1 MNGIGGTPFRLPL
14 SSPLPMRKLLSP
26 YLAIAWAAATL
37 GQAPATWLFD
47 GTLSPD
53 LAAVGGVTV
62 KQAGPRRPDYPRFE
76 LTNEA
81 ATFDGQGARFEMKD
95 AGPKSLFDFTNGDAL
110 TMEAW
115 VKPDGLRKGENATI
129 IGKGRTDPKGPNPN
143 NQNWAMRLR
152 VLYDT
157 ACLNFLFA
165 TPTTGKGVQWHRW
178 TTPTGFA
185 NDRRWHH
192 VAVRYQFG
200 QPESIRG
207 WIDGKEIKGS
217 WDMDGATTDAPIVD
231 DAPIWIGSSQG
242 GLANSSFRGSLD
254 EIRLTRALV
263 PAKEI
268 AGRFATTLPPVAST
282 EIAQVGP
289 SPNTGNDSASG
300 AKAPKVAEV
309 VRRAPKVDWTTVTNG
324 QVRVELCEDWKPTAN
339 VWPDQAPAV
348 TDSYA
353 APAFGFARVPEK
365 YVDTGVRAERGH
377 PYLLRA
383 LGVVKLPA
391 GKHRLL
397 LRGRGASALFIDG
410 QLQIQ
415 TPFPPGSTDNKPIK
429 DQDKFLDL
437 GGDFRFA
444 PPGNRDAWVEFTS
457 KGGEHRFILESVV
470 GYIIN
475 TKGGRRR
482 PELGETV
489 AAISLAGKS
498 YWELLSPTDHAPVYS
513 HGGWGFYA
521 AQEETRLTKMDTGA
535 RAAARARQGEYWQK
549 RRVAAQQWLA
559 RTPETPVPPLAGGFP
574 ANNPID
580 AFLAEKIVAY
590 QGQVKAVKTG
600 GVDFYS
606 KIFPILESNCLECH
620 QGGKPKGGLHLD
632 TLAGALKGGK
642 SDGPAIVPGDPAKS
656 SLLLRIRSEDPD
668 EMMPPKGHRLAAA
681 DVALIEQWIKEGA
694 TWPEYRPLSTR
705 LTPLT
710 DDLAFLRRVTLDTV
724 GVPPSPDEITAFADD
739 ASPDKRAKAI
749 DRLLAD
755 PRASDHQMGYWQD
768 VLAEN
773 PNILNPTLNNSG
785 PFRWWIYES
794 LVDHKPLDLMVTELL
809 RLKGSSAAGGPA
821 GFGIASQNDVPMA
834 AKATI
839 VTTAFLGVETKC
851 ARCHDAPAH
860 TSKQEQVFALAA
872 LLATKAVKVPATS
885 SVSMAKLREGGRKPL
900 IEVTLEPGASVEPH
914 WPFPEFSQ
922 ESIADE
928 LAFDPKDPR
937 DRLAT
942 LITAPQNERFA
953 QVMANRIWARLMG
966 RGLVDQPWDWERS
979 KHSHPELLR
988 WLGRELVRSGYDADH
1003 LRRLIL
1009 NSHAYQRATDLAQKL
1024 TNPLYVAPAPRR
1036 LSAEQ
1041 VVDSMF
1047 ATTGKPF
1054 RTEEASLDIDSIRE
1068 QANSVT
1074 LGQPRRAWMLTSTS
1088 NERDRPALALPRI
1101 QAVCDVMAAFGW
1113 RASRP
1118 DPVTERESAA
1128 NSLQPAILS
1137 NGTMGTWI
1145 TRLSDDHGLTTP
1157 AFRARTPADF
1167 VDDLFLRTLTRRPTP
1182 AEQAKYV
1189 AYLSPGFEGRQVSIA
1204 FPRPAGPR
1212 KPEYYVSWSNHLND
1226 LATTVR
1232 MEQEAAAR
1240 KGDPATAQLTDD
1252 WRRRAEDVVWAL
1264 VNSPEFLYY

>member
-1 MNGIGGTPFRLPL
+1 MPLFRLAALALTSLAAAETQPAWTFDG
-14 SSPLPMRKLLSP
+14 SPLEG
-26 YLAIAWAAATL
+26 AV
-37 GQAPATWLFD
+37 
-47 GTLSPD
+47 
-53 LAAVGGVTV
+53 AVGGVAL
-62 KQAGPRRPDYPRFE
+62 KQAGPRRPDYPRFD
-76 LTNEA
+76 TQNA
-81 ATFDGQGARFEMKD
+81 AMTFDGKGARLEIKD
-95 AGPKSLFDFTNGDAL
+95 PGVASVFDFQNGDAL
-110 TMEAW
+110 TVEAW
-115 VKPDGLRKGENATI
+115 VRPDGLRKGENATI
-129 IGKGRTDPKGPNPN
+129 IGKGRTDPKAPNPS

-165 TPTTGKGVQWHRW
+165 TPAGKGVQWHRW
-178 TTPTGFA
+178 TTPTGLP
-185 NDRRWHH
+185 NDGRWHH
-192 VAVRYQFG
+192 VAIRYEFG
-200 QPESIRG
+200 KPDSIRG

-217 WDMDGATTDAPIVD
+217 WDMDGATTEAPIVD
-231 DAPIWIGSSQG
+231 DAPVWIGSSQG
-242 GLANSSFRGSLD
+242 GLPNSSFRGAID
-254 EIRLTRALV
+254 EIRLYRTLV
-263 PAKEI
+263 PSKEI
-268 AGRFATTLPPVAST
+268 AGRFATTLPPVAKA

-289 SPNTGNDSASG
+289 SPNAGNDSASG
-300 AKAPKVAEV
+300 VKAPKAPEV
-309 VRRAPKVDWTTVTNG
+309 VRKAPKVDWTTVTNG
-324 QVRVELCEDWKPTAN
+324 QVRVELCEAWKPTAN
-339 VWPDQAPAV
+339 VWPDKPLAV
-348 TDSYA
+348 TDSYV

-365 YVDTGVRAERGH
+365 YVDTGVRSLRGH

-410 QLQIQ
+410 KLQVQ
-415 TPFPPGSTDNKPIK
+415 TPFPPPGSDNRPIK
-429 DQDKFLDL
+429 DQDQFLDL

-444 PPGNRDAWVEFTS
+444 PPGNRDAWAEFES
-457 KGGEHRFILESVV
+457 KGGEHRVILESIV
-470 GYIIN
+470 GYVIN
-475 TKGGRRR
+475 NKGARRR
-482 PELGETV
+482 PELGETI
-489 AAISLAGKS
+489 AAVSLAGRTD
-498 YWELLSPTDHAPVYS
+498 WQLLTPSADAPTYND
-513 HGGWGFYA
+513 GGWALYA
-521 AQEETRLTKMDTGA
+521 AQEETRLGKIDAAA
-535 RAAARARQGEYWQK
+535 RAAARASQGDYWQK
-549 RRVAAQQWLA
+549 RREAAQQWLA
-559 RTPETPVPPLAGGFP
+559 KTPETPVPALAAGFP

-580 AFLAEKIVAY
+580 HFLAEKIGAY

-600 GVDFYS
+600 GIEFYAQ
-606 KIFPILESNCLECH
+606 IQPILEASCLECH

-642 SDGPAIVPGDPAKS
+642 SDGAAIVPGDPAKS
-656 SLLLRIRSEDPD
+656 SLLGRIRSEDPD

-694 TWPEYRPLSTR
+694 AWPEYRPLSTR
-705 LTPLT
+705 LTPPT

-724 GVPPSPDEITAFADD
+724 GVPPSPAEVAAFAAD

-755 PRASDHQMGYWQD
+755 PRTADHDMGYWQD

-785 PFRWWIYES
+785 PFRWWLQES
-794 LVDHKPLDLMVTELL
+794 LLDRKPLDLMVTELL
-809 RLKGSSAAGGPA
+809 RLKGSSSAGGPA
-821 GFGIASQNDVPMA
+821 GFGLASQNDVPMA

-851 ARCHDAPAH
+851 ARCHDSPAH

-872 LLATKAVKVPATS
+872 LLETKAVKVPATS

-900 IEVTLEPGASVEPH
+900 IEVTLEPGTSVEPH

-922 ESIADE
+922 ESIADD

-953 QVMANRIWARLMG
+953 QVMANRLWARLMG
-966 RGLVDQPWDWERS
+966 RGLVEQPWDWERS

-1009 NSHAYQRATDLAQKL
+1009 NSHAYQRATDLTQKL
-1024 TNPLYVAPAPRR
+1024 PNPLYVAPAPRR

-1054 RTEEASLDIDSIRE
+1054 RTEEASLDIDSNRE
-1068 QANSVT
+1068 QANSLT

-1118 DPVTERESAA
+1118 DPVTERESSA

-1137 NGTMGTWI
+1137 NGTMGTWV
-1145 TRLSDDHGLTTP
+1145 TRLSDDHGVTAL
-1157 AFRARTPADF
+1157 ALSARTPADF
-1167 VDDLFLRTLTRRPTP
+1167 IDALFLGVLTRRPTA
-1182 AEQAKYV
+1182 AEKAKYEAYV
-1189 AYLSPGFEGRQVSIA
+1189 AQGFAERIKAQ
-1204 FPRPAGPR
+1204 PTRPVVFPR
-1212 KPEYYVSWSNHLND
+1212 KPPYYVSWSNHLND

-1232 MEQEAAAR
+1232 MQEEAAAR
-1240 KGDPATAQLTDD
+1240 KGDPATERLTDE

>member
-1 MNGIGGTPFRLPL
+1 MRRLLPIFL
-14 SSPLPMRKLLSP
+14 SLTAL
-26 YLAIAWAAATL
+26 AAAETS
-37 GQAPATWLFD
+37 PAWTFD
-47 GTLSPD
+47 GQPGPELS
-53 LAAVGGVTV
+53 AVGNVRL
-62 KQAGPRRPDYPRFE
+62 KQAGPRRPDYPRFD
-76 LTNEA
+76 TQNIA
-81 ATFDGQGARFEMKD
+81 PTFDGKGARLVIKD
-95 AGPKSLFDFTNGDAL
+95 PGADSVFDFNNGDAF
-110 TMEAW
+110 TVEAW
-115 VKPDGLRKGENATI
+115 VRPDGLRKGENATI
-129 IGKGRTDPKGPNPN
+129 IGKGRTDPKAPNPS
-143 NQNWAMRLR
+143 NQNWVVRLR

-165 TPTTGKGVQWHRW
+165 TPAGKGVQWHRW
-178 TTPTGFA
+178 TTPTGFP
-185 NDRRWHH
+185 NDGRWHH
-192 VAVRYQFG
+192 VAVRYEFG
-200 QPESIRG
+200 KPDSIRG
-207 WIDGKEIKGS
+207 WIDGKEMKGS
-217 WDMDGATTDAPIVD
+217 WDMNGATTDGPIVD
-231 DAPIWIGSSQG
+231 DAPVWIGSSQG
-242 GLANSSFRGSLD
+242 GLPNSSFRGAID
-254 EIRLTRALV
+254 ELRLYRTLV
-263 PAKEI
+263 PTKEI
-268 AGRFATTLPPVAST
+268 ADRFATTLPPVAKT
-282 EIAQVGP
+282 ELAQVGP
-289 SPNTGNDSASG
+289 SPNAGNDSASG
-300 AKAPKVAEV
+300 VKAAKAPEV
-309 VRRAPKVDWTTVTNG
+309 VRKAPKVDWTTVTNG
-324 QVRVELCEDWKPTAN
+324 QVRVELCEAWKPTAN
-339 VWPDQAPAV
+339 VWPEKAPEV
-348 TDSYA
+348 TDSYV

-410 QLQIQ
+410 KLQLQ
-415 TPFPPGSTDNKPIK
+415 TPFPPPGTDNKPVK
-429 DQDKFLDL
+429 DQDKYLDL

-444 PPGNRDAWVEFTS
+444 PPGNRDAWVEFES
-457 KGGEHRFILESVV
+457 KGGEHRVILESVV
-470 GYIIN
+470 GYVIN
-475 TKGGRRR
+475 AKGARRR

-489 AAISLAGKS
+489 AAISLAGRTD
-498 YWELLSPTDHAPVYS
+498 WQLLSPRELALPYND
-513 HGGWGFYA
+513 GIWEFYA
-521 AQEETRLTKMDTGA
+521 SQEEVRLSKIDAAA

-549 RRVAAQQWLA
+549 RREAAQQWLA
-559 RTPETPVPPLAGGFP
+559 KTPETPVPALVAGFP
-574 ANNPID
+574 AHNPID
-580 AFLAEKIVAY
+580 AFLAEKIAAY

-600 GVDFYS
+600 GIEFYVQ
-606 KIFPILESNCLECH
+606 IQPILEASCLECH

-642 SDGPAIVPGDPAKS
+642 SDGAAIVPGEPAKS
-656 SLLLRIRSEDPD
+656 SLLTRIRSEDPD
-668 EMMPPKGHRLAAA
+668 EMMPPKGHRLAAT

-694 TWPEYRPLSTR
+694 AWPEYRPLSTR

-724 GVPPSPDEITAFADD
+724 GVPPSPDEIAAFAADT
-739 ASPDKRAKAI
+739 SPDKRAKAI

-755 PRASDHQMGYWQD
+755 PRAADHQMGYWQD

-794 LVDHKPLDLMVTELL
+794 LIDRKPLDLMVTELL

-872 LLATKAVKVPATS
+872 LLETKAVKVPATS

-922 ESIADE
+922 ESIADD
-928 LAFDPKDPR
+928 LAFDPKNPR

-966 RGLVDQPWDWERS
+966 RGLVEQPWDWERS

-1009 NSHAYQRATDLAQKL
+1009 NSHAYQRATDLTQKL

-1118 DPVTERESAA
+1118 DPVTDRESSA

-1137 NGTMGTWI
+1137 NGTMGTWV

-1157 AFRARTPADF
+1157 AFWARSPADF
-1167 VDDLFLRTLTRRPTP
+1167 VDELFLRVLTRRPTA
-1182 AEQAKYV
+1182 AEKARYE
-1189 AYLSPGFEGRQVSIA
+1189 AYLTPGFERRCRNNGFTSENGRIVNLA
-1204 FPRPAGPR
+1204 LPRPAGPR
-1212 KPEYYVSWSNHLND
+1212 RPEYYVSWSNHLND

-1232 MEQEAAAR
+1232 MQQEAAAR
-1240 KGDPATAQLTDD
+1240 KGDPATPQLTDD

>member
-1 MNGIGGTPFRLPL
+1 MSRLVPL
-14 SSPLPMRKLLSP
+14 FLG
-26 YLAIAWAAATL
+26 LAALASAQSVPVWN
-37 GQAPATWLFD
+37 FD
-47 GTLSPD
+47 G
-53 LAAVGGVTV
+53 AAVAGMTPVGDVRF

-76 LTNEA
+76 QINEA
-81 ATFDGQGARFEMKD
+81 ATFDGKGAHLEIKD
-95 AGPKSLFDFTNGDAL
+95 GGANSLFDFKNGDAL
-110 TMEAW
+110 TLEAW
-115 VKPDGLRKGENATI
+115 VKPDGLRKGENAYV
-129 IGKGRTDPKGPNPN
+129 IGKGRTDPKAANPS
-143 NQNWAMRLR
+143 NQNWALRLR
-152 VLYDT
+152 VLYDS

-165 TPTTGKGVQWHRW
+165 SPSGSGIKWHRW

-192 VAVRYQFG
+192 VAVRYEFG
-200 QPESIRG
+200 KPESIRG

-217 WDMDGATTDAPIVD
+217 WDMDGETIDAPVVD
-231 DAPIWIGSSQG
+231 DAPVWIGSSMG
-242 GLANSSFRGSLD
+242 GLANSSFRGAID
-254 EIRLTRALV
+254 DIRLHRTLV
-263 PAKEI
+263 PSKEI
-268 AGRFATTLPPVAST
+268 AERFATTLPPVTKA
-282 EIAQVGP
+282 EIAQVGA
-289 SPNTGNDSASG
+289 SPNAGNDSASG
-300 AKAPKVAEV
+300 TKAAKAPVV
-309 VRRAPKVDWTTVTNG
+309 VRKAPKVDWTTVTNG

-339 VWPDQAPAV
+339 VWPAQAPAA

-383 LGVVKLPA
+383 LGTVKLPA

-410 QLQIQ
+410 KLQVQ
-415 TPFPPGSTDNKPIK
+415 TPFPPAGTDNKPVK
-429 DQDKFLDL
+429 DQDDFLDL

-444 PPGNRDAWVEFTS
+444 PPGNRDAWVEFET
-457 KGGEHRFILESVV
+457 KGGEHRIILESVV
-470 GYIIN
+470 GFVISN
-475 TKGGRRR
+475 KNGVLSRRR

-489 AAISLAGKS
+489 AAISLAGRTDWK
-498 YWELLSPTDHAPVYS
+498 LLSPSDDRLPYND
-513 HGGWGFYA
+513 GLWEFYA
-521 AQEETRLTKMDTGA
+521 SQEEVRLSKIDAAA

-549 RRVAAQQWLA
+549 RREAAQQWLA
-559 RTPETPVPPLAGGFP
+559 KTPETPVPALPAGFP
-574 ANNPID
+574 AQNPID
-580 AFLAEKIVAY
+580 HFLAEKLVAY
-590 QGQVKAVKTG
+590 QGQVKAVKAG
-600 GVDFYS
+600 GIEFYA
-606 KIFPILESNCLECH
+606 KIQPILEASCLECH

-642 SDGPAIVPGDPAKS
+642 SDGAAIVPGEPAKS
-656 SLLLRIRSEDPD
+656 SLLTRIRSEDPD
-668 EMMPPKGHRLAAA
+668 EMMPPKGHRLAATDIA
-681 DVALIEQWIKEGA
+681 TIEQWIKEGA
-694 TWPEYRPLSTR
+694 AWPEYRPLSTR

-724 GVPPSPDEITAFADD
+724 GVPPSPDEIAAFTADT
-739 ASPDKRAKAI
+739 SPDKRATAI

-755 PRASDHQMGYWQD
+755 PRAADHQMGYWQD

-794 LVDHKPLDLMVTELL
+794 LIDRKPLDLMVTELL

-839 VTTAFLGVETKC
+839 VTTAFLGMETKC

-872 LLATKAVKVPATS
+872 LLETKAVKVPATS

-922 ESIADE
+922 ESIADD
-928 LAFDPKDPR
+928 LALDPKDPR

-1009 NSHAYQRATDLAQKL
+1009 NSHAYQRATDLTQKL

-1118 DPVTERESAA
+1118 DPVTERESSA

-1137 NGTMGTWI
+1137 NGTMGTWV
-1145 TRLSDDHGLTTP
+1145 TRLSDDHGVTP
-1157 AFRARTPADF
+1157 LAFGARTTADF
-1167 VDDLFLRTLTRRPTP
+1167 VDELFLRVLTRRPTA
-1182 AEQAKYV
+1182 AEKARYE
-1189 AYLSPGFEGRQVSIA
+1189 AYLTPGFERRCRNNGFTSENGRIVNLA
-1204 FPRPAGPR
+1204 LPRPAGPR
-1212 KPEYYVSWSNHLND
+1212 RPEYYVSWSNHLND
-1226 LATTVR
+1226 MATTVR
-1232 MEQEAAAR
+1232 MQQEAAAR
-1240 KGDPATAQLTDD
+1240 KGDPATPQLTDD

>member
-1 MNGIGGTPFRLPL
+1 MRRLVPL
-14 SSPLPMRKLLSP
+14 FLG
-26 YLAIAWAAATL
+26 LAALAEA
-37 GQAPATWLFD
+37 QSAPAWSFD
-47 GTLSPD
+47 GAARPELT
-53 LAAVGGVTV
+53 AVGGVTF
-62 KQAGPRRPDYPRFE
+62 KQPGPRRPDYPRFE
-76 LTNEA
+76 QTNEA
-81 ATFDGQGARFEMKD
+81 ATFDGKGARLEIKD
-95 AGPKSLFDFTNGDAL
+95 TGAGSLFDFKNGDAITL
-110 TMEAW
+110 EAW
-115 VKPDGLRKGENATI
+115 VRPDGLRKGENATI
-129 IGKGRTDPKGPNPN
+129 IGKGRTDPKAANPS

-165 TPTTGKGVQWHRW
+165 TPAAKGVQWHRW

-192 VAVRYQFG
+192 VAVRYEFG
-200 QPESIRG
+200 KPESIRG

-217 WDMDGATTDAPIVD
+217 WDMDGETTAEPIVD
-231 DAPIWIGSSQG
+231 DAPVWIGSSQG
-242 GLANSSFRGSLD
+242 GLPNSSFRGAID
-254 EIRLTRALV
+254 EIRLHRSLV
-263 PAKEI
+263 SSQEI
-268 AGRFATTLPPVAST
+268 ANRFATTLPPVAKD

-289 SPNTGNDSASG
+289 SPNAGNDSASG
-300 AKAPKVAEV
+300 VKAAKAPEV
-309 VRRAPKVDWTTVTNG
+309 VRKAPKVDWTTVTNG

-339 VWPDQAPAV
+339 VWPEKAPVA

-410 QLQIQ
+410 KLQLQ
-415 TPFPPGSTDNKPIK
+415 TPFPPPGTDNKPVK
-429 DQDKFLDL
+429 DQDKYLDL

-444 PPGNRDAWVEFTS
+444 PPGNRDAWVEFES
-457 KGGEHRFILESVV
+457 KGGEHRVILETVV
-470 GYIIN
+470 GFVISN
-475 TKGGRRR
+475 KNGVLSRRR

-489 AAISLAGKS
+489 AAISLAGRTD
-498 YWELLSPTDHAPVYS
+498 WQLLSPSDDRLTYND
-513 HGGWGFYA
+513 GLWEFYA
-521 AQEETRLTKMDTGA
+521 AQEEARLGKIDAAA
-535 RAAARARQGEYWQK
+535 RAAARARQGDYWQK
-549 RRVAAQQWLA
+549 RREAAKQWLA
-559 RTPETPVPPLAGGFP
+559 ATPETPVPALAAGFP

-600 GVDFYS
+600 GVEFYA
-606 KIFPILESNCLECH
+606 KIQPILEASCLECH

-642 SDGPAIVPGDPAKS
+642 SDGAAIVPGDPAKS
-656 SLLLRIRSEDPD
+656 SLITRIRSEDPD

-681 DVALIEQWIKEGA
+681 DIATIEQWIKEGA
-694 TWPEYRPLSTR
+694 AWPEYRPLSTR

-724 GVPPSPDEITAFADD
+724 GVPPSPDEIATFTADP
-739 ASPDKRAKAI
+739 SSDKRAKAI
-749 DRLLAD
+749 DRLLVD
-755 PRASDHQMGYWQD
+755 PRAADHQMGYWQD
-768 VLAEN
+768 ILAEN

-794 LVDHKPLDLMVTELL
+794 LIDRKPLDLMVTELL

-872 LLATKAVKVPATS
+872 LLETKAVKVPATS

-922 ESIADE
+922 ESIADD
-928 LAFDPKDPR
+928 LALDPKDPR

-966 RGLVDQPWDWERS
+966 RGLVEQPWDWERS

-1009 NSHAYQRATDLAQKL
+1009 NSHAYQRATDLTQKL

-1118 DPVTERESAA
+1118 DPVTERESSA

-1137 NGTMGTWI
+1137 NGTMGTWV
-1145 TRLSDDHGLTTP
+1145 TRLSDDHGVTP
-1157 AFRARTPADF
+1157 LAFRARTTDEL
-1167 VDDLFLRTLTRRPTP
+1167 VDALFQRLLTRRPTD
-1182 AEQAKYV
+1182 AEKAKYV
-1189 AYLSPGFEGRQVSIA
+1189 AYLSPGFEGRCVSNGFTIENGRLVNLA
-1204 FPRPAGPR
+1204 LPRPAGPR
-1212 KPEYYVSWSNHLND
+1212 RPEYYVSWSNHLND
-1226 LATTVR
+1226 MATTVR
-1232 MEQEAAAR
+1232 MQQEAAAR
-1240 KGDPATAQLTDD
+1240 KGDPATPQLKDD